1 MKAYKHHIFSPYRVC
16 PIGAHVD
23 HQHGLVT
30 GFAIDKGVDLFFDV
44 REDTLV
50 KLSSETFGGELEFDI
65 TVPAQV
71 RQKQW
76 GDYARGAKYALQKR
90 FRLTRGIEGVIRG
103 SLPVGGLSSSA
114 AVLIA
119 YVMAFARANGIELQ
133 PFEVAQIASEA
144 EREYIGLNNGLL
156 DQACIALGRRDGLL
170 FLDCDSNEYRVIA
183 RNPDMPPFEIGIFFS
198 GLTRGIEGVIRGSL
212 PVGGLSSSAAVLI
225 AYVLAFARANG
236 IELQPFEVAQIAS
249 EAEREYIGLN
259 NGLLDQAC
267 IALGRR
273 DGLLFLDCDSNEY
286 RVIARNPDMPPF
298 EIGIFFSGLTRSL
311 VNSDYNLRV
320 FECKTAAWNM
330 LAYMDQPLK
339 PFDKTFLR
347 DIPKAVFEKT
357 RIAMP
362 QRFARRAEHFYSEYR
377 RVRQGVTAWE
387 TGNLKLFGKLCFDS
401 CESSIHNY
409 ECGSPE
415 LIGIYEILRSLPG
428 VYGGRF
434 SGAGFKG
441 AVIALV
447 DPAHKED
454 VERELTRRYLE
465 EFPEYEKTFKVFW
478 VQPDDGA
485 RFV

>member
-1 MKAYKHHIFSPYRVC
+1 MDKYQYHIFSPYRVC

-30 GFAIDKGVDLFFDV
+30 GFAINKGVDLWFNV
-44 REDTLV
+44 REDSQVNLCS
-50 KLSSETFGGELEFDI
+50 LSFEGDVHIDLSKRTEMKE
-65 TVPAQV
+65 
-71 RQKQW
+71 KHW

-90 FRLTRGIEGVIRG
+90 FELTHGIDGVLQG

-119 YVMAFARANGIELQ
+119 YVMAFAKANGIKLK
-133 PFEVAQIASEA
+133 PFEIVTIASEA

-156 DQACIALGRRDGLL
+156 DQACIALGKKDGLL
-170 FLDCDSNEYRVIA
+170 FLDCDSNEWRIIK
-183 RNPDMPPFEIGIFFS
+183 RNPNMP
-198 GLTRGIEGVIRGSL
+198 
-212 PVGGLSSSAAVLI
+212 
-225 AYVLAFARANG
+225 
-236 IELQPFEVAQIAS
+236 
-249 EAEREYIGLN
+249 
-259 NGLLDQAC
+259 D
-267 IALGRR
+267 
-273 DGLLFLDCDSNEY
+273 
-286 RVIARNPDMPPF
+286 F

-330 LAYMDQPLK
+330 LAYQNAPLK
-339 PFDKTFLR
+339 TFDKTFLR
-347 DIPKAVFEKT
+347 DIPKETFDNT
-357 RIAMP
+357 RDMMP
-362 QRFARRAEHFYSEYR
+362 LRFAKRAEHFYSEYR

-387 TGNLKLFGKLCFDS
+387 SGNLQLFGKLSFDS

-415 LIGIYEILRSLPG
+415 LISIFNIIRSLQG

-447 DPAHKED
+447 DPRHKED
-454 VERELTRRYLE
+454 IEKELTEKYLAE
-465 EFPEYEKTFKVFW
+465 YPEYKETFKVFW
-478 VQPDDGA
+478 VRPDDGA
-485 RFV
+485 CFVED